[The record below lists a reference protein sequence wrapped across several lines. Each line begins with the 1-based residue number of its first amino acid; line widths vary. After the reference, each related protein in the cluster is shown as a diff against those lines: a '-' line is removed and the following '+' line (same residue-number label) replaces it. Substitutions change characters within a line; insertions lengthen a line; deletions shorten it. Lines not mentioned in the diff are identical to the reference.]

1 MSTWLPLRLVYL
13 ALFFFLSF
21 KFFSPRESHRR
32 RRLPLLPPPA
42 VRSRCPTAA
51 ARCCPRSAGRK
62 PGRAGALRGSV
73 PPRLRR
79 RCGYGATFRPR
90 RGTAL
95 PSSAPGST
103 PATRGGTGAEHC
115 AAGSS
120 ARHGVLGGKR
130 AGLRINSSLPKRHP
144 QRFPIRHVL
153 HRLNFPDHV
162 SEEPPSKKYH
172 WVPAPRGL
180 GRPRSPPAQLCD
192 TRAPLPG
199 AATKF
204 RVFRVPECLPQNAPS
219 ETFSGWTGAVPPR
232 FSAPLRGAARTVRGA
247 ESPQSRQLRSAGS
260 LPSPQPPPPPRPG
273 RGALT
278 LALRLRRWLVKPKM
292 MSESKHRA
300 PISSSPGL
308 LLGAVDAS
316 GGLGKAIV

>member
-1 MSTWLPLRLVYL
+1 M
-13 ALFFFLSF
+13 
-21 KFFSPRESHRR
+21 
-32 RRLPLLPPPA
+32 
-42 VRSRCPTAA
+42 
-51 ARCCPRSAGRK
+51 
-62 PGRAGALRGSV
+62 
-73 PPRLRR
+73 
-79 RCGYGATFRPR
+79 
-90 RGTAL
+90 
-95 PSSAPGST
+95 
-103 PATRGGTGAEHC
+103 
-115 AAGSS
+115 
-120 ARHGVLGGKR
+120 LGEKR
-130 AGLRINSSLPKRHP
+130 AGLRINSSLPKRHS
-144 QRFPIRHVL
+144 QRLPIRHVL

-260 LPSPQPPPPPRPG
+260 LPSPQPPPPPPPRTRCPHLGFAPQEVAGEAEDDVRVQTQSADLQQPG
-273 RGALT
+273 ASPRG
-278 LALRLRRWLVKPKM
+278 
-292 MSESKHRA
+292 
-300 PISSSPGL
+300 G
-308 LLGAVDAS
+308 
-316 GGLGKAIV
+316 